1 MIELFQKGRACKI
14 IFFIFAQKCESSNI
28 PTNVLTNIQ
37 SRILMKTD
45 SDFNTNSMIGT
56 KETIE
61 EYEYYI
67 YLRNMYLKI
76 FANSMIKS
84 IGYTSL
90 FYLWL
95 RLLKH
100 KGRKDIPYLLLINCV
115 VSLVHFNTSNKI

>member
-37 SRILMKTD
+37 SRVLMKTD

-61 EYEYYI
+61 EITLKEVANFNRGRAI
-67 YLRNMYLKI
+67 IKDGENSKKI
-76 FANSMIKS
+76 FNSS
-84 IGYTSL
+84 A
-90 FYLWL
+90 F
-95 RLLKH
+95 
-100 KGRKDIPYLLLINCV
+100 
-115 VSLVHFNTSNKI
+115 HF